1 MWMVKMSFCCRP
13 SHQMAGSSSG
23 SSAPDSEADSSNQ
36 LERRHIEPVFS
47 TFVCPLTKE
56 IMHDPV
62 IIENGNTFERSAIKK
77 WFEQCKKSGRKPVC
91 PLTLKEL
98 RNTQLNPSI
107 AIRKTIKEWEA
118 RNEDAQLDVA
128 RRSLSCADSESDILQ
143 ALNYIKSISKG
154 SGSNKNAVHDP
165 EIVRLVVKML
175 RNGSI
180 NVRSTALKTLCVVA
194 EQESDLKEVMTEGAT
209 IRTIVKILSPE
220 RSTERE
226 KEEAIS
232 LLYELSKSPNLCEK
246 IGSEQGAILIL
257 VSISGSESENVRNVE
272 KADKTLDNLAQSE
285 NNVRQMA
292 ESGRLEPL
300 FMLLLKGSPETK
312 ISMAALLGNLVLN
325 NDVKV
330 AVAKTV
336 GPSLVSLMTNS
347 DIESREASLKAL
359 NQISSYDASAK
370 VLIQAGILPPLVKDL
385 FSVGK
390 QLPMRLKEVAATILS
405 NVVNSGYDIGSV
417 IIGPNK
423 ETLVSVE
430 TIRNLLHLISNTGP
444 SIESKLLQVLVGLTS
459 YPKTVSSV
467 VAAIKSSGATIIG
480 LVEYID
486 EQDLR
491 LAVLKLLL
499 NLSPYMAQEL
509 ADALIAS
516 GQLGCLLDIIMEN
529 SGITEEQ
536 AVTVGLLAELPESDV
551 VLTREMLKKGSFG
564 DMMSRLKEIKQGE
577 IRGGRFMTPYLD
589 GLVRSLARITYVL
602 ADEPEAMDFCQVQN
616 LTGQFVELLQANGPD
631 NVQIASAW
639 ALEKL
644 SSESIKLTA
653 KPPTGLCASMFTCFG
668 RLPDR
673 TTLCRV
679 HGGCCSLKATFCLVD
694 SRTQA
699 VEKLVALL
707 DHENDKVVDASL
719 AALSTL
725 VNDGVYIEEGVMILH
740 EANGT
745 KPIVE
750 ILVEKRSENLRKRA
764 VWVVE
769 RFLRTDR
776 IATDV
781 PNEQNVVSALVDA
794 FHNGDNRT
802 RQIAERALR
811 HVNRLPNF
819 SE

>member
-1 MWMVKMSFCCRP
+1 
-13 SHQMAGSSSG
+13 MAGSSGG
-23 SSAPDSEADSSNQ
+23 SSDRDSQADESKQ

-56 IMHDPV
+56 VMQDPV

-107 AIRKTIKEWEA
+107 ALIKTIKEWEA
-118 RNEDAQLDVA
+118 RNEAAQLDVA
-128 RRSLSCADSESDILQ
+128 RRSLSSAYHSETDILQ

-154 SGSNKNAVHDP
+154 SGSNKHDVHEP

-175 RNGSI
+175 RNSSI
-180 NVRSTALKTLCVVA
+180 TVRSTALKTLCVVA

-209 IRTIVKILSPE
+209 IRTIVKFLSPE

-292 ESGRLEPL
+292 ESGSLEPL
-300 FMLLLKGSPETK
+300 LMLILKGTPETK
-312 ISMAALLGNLVLN
+312 KSMAAFLGNLVLN

-336 GPSLVSLMTNS
+336 GPSLVSLMTNT
-347 DIESREASLKAL
+347 DIETREASLKAL

-370 VLIQAGILPPLVKDL
+370 VLIQAGILPPLLKDL
-385 FSVGK
+385 FSVGEK
-390 QLPMRLKEVAATILS
+390 QFPMRLKEVSATILS
-405 NVVNSGYDIGSV
+405 NLVNSGYDIGSV
-417 IIGPNK
+417 IISPKK
-423 ETLVSVE
+423 ETLVSVD

-516 GQLGCLLDIIMEN
+516 GQLGCLLNIIMEN

-536 AVTVGLLAELPESDV
+536 AATVSLLAELPESDV

-564 DMMSRLKEIKQGE
+564 DMISRVKEINQGE

-602 ADEPEAMDFCQVQN
+602 ANEPEAVDFCRVQN
-616 LTGQFVELLQANGPD
+616 LTGQFVELLQVNGSD
-631 NVQIASAW
+631 NVKIASAW

-644 SSESIKLTA
+644 FSETSKLTA
-653 KPPTGLCASMFTCFG
+653 NPPTGMCASIFTCFG

-673 TTLCRV
+673 TTLCRL
-679 HGGCCSLKATFCLVD
+679 HGGLCSLKETFCLAD
-694 SRTQA
+694 RRTQA

-707 DHENDKVVDASL
+707 DHENDKVVEASL
-719 AALSTL
+719 AALLTL
-725 VNDGVYIEEGVMILH
+725 VDDGVHIEEGVMILH
-740 EANGT
+740 ETNGT

-764 VWVVE
+764 VWAVE

-776 IATDV
+776 IATEI
-781 PNEQNVVSALVDA
+781 PNEQNIVSALVDA

-811 HVNRLPNF
+811 HVDRLPNF
-819 SE
+819 SEVFQTP